1 MTKAIKI
8 RWSFHLLIQL
18 IKEMSIS
25 KEKEITLSDSF
36 ELLFKIEIQRLSW
49 VEKLTNV
56 GSEGT
61 DVLIKQ

>member
-1 MTKAIKI
+1 
-8 RWSFHLLIQL
+8 
-18 IKEMSIS
+18 MSIS

-36 ELLFKIEIQRLSW
+36 ELLFKIVENNNDTGW

-61 DVLIKQ
+61 DVLVKAVDKHYASQRF